1 MTDTVLDETTTML
14 GIKRV
19 KTTLDLMPH
28 IQKGLP
34 FASLERVSKYLAISS
49 SLMNTSLGL
58 ANRTVARR
66 AQEKKLSPTE
76 SERLVRLSRV
86 LAEAKHVLGSEEK
99 ARNWVLKPSRA
110 LGGMIPLRMLVTD
123 IGTNA
128 VFEELGRIEH
138 GVFA

>member
-1 MTDTVLDETTTML
+1 MPDTVLKETTAML
-14 GIKRV
+14 GIKPV

-34 FASLERVSKYLAISS
+34 FTSLERVAKYLQISAT
-49 SLMNTSLGL
+49 LMNTSLGL

-66 AQEKKLSPTE
+66 AHEKKLSPTE

-99 ARNWVLKPSRA
+99 ARRWVLKPSRA
-110 LGGMIPLRMLVTD
+110 LGGNVPLRMLVTD
-123 IGTNA
+123 IGTSA
-128 VFEELGRIEH
+128 VFEALGRIDF
-138 GVFA
+138 GVFV